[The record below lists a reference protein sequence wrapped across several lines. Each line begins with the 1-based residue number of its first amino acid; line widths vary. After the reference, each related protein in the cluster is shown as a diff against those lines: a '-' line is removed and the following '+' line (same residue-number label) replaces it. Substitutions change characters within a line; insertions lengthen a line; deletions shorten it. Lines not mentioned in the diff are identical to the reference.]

1 MHEMRIS
8 NKKRLYIQIYIAI
21 AILVCSCSPKT
32 RFTRLIDKHPY
43 LLTTDTVIIRDTV
56 EVLVPSVEVDTVVE
70 FSELYDTV
78 FLEKE
83 QLEVKV
89 YVDREKKVYIEGKCD
104 TITVQKFVE
113 RKIPVKY
120 YERNYWY
127 NKPLWIILFILLTL
141 FLVYTTYRLI
151 KKYTQ

>member
-1 MHEMRIS
+1 
-8 NKKRLYIQIYIAI
+8 
-21 AILVCSCSPKT
+21 V
-32 RFTRLIDKHPY
+32 
-43 LLTTDTVIIRDTV
+43 VIHDTV

-70 FSELYDTV
+70 FSELHDTV

-104 TITVQKFVE
+104 TITVEKFVE

-151 KKYTQ
+151 KKYTD

>member
-1 MHEMRIS
+1 MRIS
-8 NKKRLYIQIYIAI
+8 NKKRLHIQIYIAI

-43 LLTTDTVIIRDTV
+43 LLTTDTVVIHDTV

-83 QLEVKV
+83 QLEVA
-89 YVDREKKVYIEGKCD
+89 DRDWE
-104 TITVQKFVE
+104 TT
-113 RKIPVKY
+113 
-120 YERNYWY
+120 
-127 NKPLWIILFILLTL
+127 PL
-141 FLVYTTYRLI
+141 
-151 KKYTQ
+151 QCHE